1 MTPSALTRSIDGAV
15 IALLIAVAAWGFAPV
30 FAGTAWLIA
39 VGVALFVGTGIGFG
53 GAFGRW
59 PIIPTAL
66 AVLIAYV
73 VAGGAAVMRST
84 TIAGVVPTLDT
95 VRALTRGAVSTWM
108 DLLTVDV
115 PTEGIEVV
123 HLVPFI
129 TVLVCSALGVSL
141 AMRVR
146 RAVWSVLPAV
156 ATLVV
161 TIAFGTYHGV
171 APVVQ
176 AAVFTAAS
184 IGWLSWRRERARGVE
199 ASAQSLHKNVR
210 RVAFASAMILIAVA
224 GGSAWAMAA
233 SPQGQR
239 TVLRDQVVPP
249 LQLHDYPSPL
259 QSFRHYVRDNES
271 DTLFTVDGVP
281 PGAMVRLATLDSY
294 DGVVY
299 AVSGDGTAVAGSFEK
314 VGSVIPVSVEGE
326 RATVTIE
333 VGELS
338 GVWLPTFGAVR
349 SVTFTGDN
357 TVALERSL
365 HYNRTTS
372 TAVVTHGLTSGDTYT
387 LDVVIPTTPTEEDLA
402 DAAFAPIATP
412 RISHV
417 PEGLATIASEALDGD
432 TRPAAEVNALATFLS
447 ASGFFSHGLDG
458 QAPSRSGHSQ
468 ERISALI
475 GGDQMIGDDEQY
487 AVAFALMAHELGIP
501 ARVVMGFEADSSA
514 GPHHITGDDVRVW
527 AEVAYEDFGW
537 VSVDPTPA
545 EDRAPLDE
553 DVPPQRE
560 PKPQV
565 MQPPDPPREPPVVP
579 PAVPVTDEAIEP
591 PDDALATVLRVAI
604 YVVAGIGI
612 LLVLCGPVLG
622 ILIAKA
628 RRRRK
633 RRRLPDLAA
642 RVAAGWTEIADAA
655 TDYGVDIPAAGT
667 RVEKAVA
674 IDDAVN
680 SSATSTLALTADR
693 LVWGPEDVQ
702 PEDAEQFWLGVGET
716 VRTINQAHGL
726 RRRMIARMSV
736 RSLVAHRRARK
747 AGRRRQP

>member
-1 MTPSALTRSIDGAV
+1 MTSSALTRSIDGAV
-15 IALLIAVAAWGFAPV
+15 IAALVAVAAWGFAPV
-30 FAGTAWLIA
+30 FAGTGWLIA
-39 VGVALFVGTGIGFG
+39 VGVALVVGTGIAFAGS
-53 GAFGRW
+53 FGRW
-59 PIIPTAL
+59 PIIPTAV
-66 AVLIAYV
+66 AVLIGYLLT
-73 VAGGAAVMRST
+73 GGATVMPST
-84 TIAGVVPTLDT
+84 AIAGVVPSLDS

-115 PTEGIEVV
+115 PTEGIDVV

-156 ATLVV
+156 ATLIV
-161 TIAFGTYHGV
+161 TILFGTYHGV

-176 AAVFTAAS
+176 AAVFTAAA
-184 IGWLSWRRERARGVE
+184 IAWLAWRRERARGVQS
-199 ASAQSLHKNVR
+199 SAQSVQKNVR
-210 RVAFASAMILIAVA
+210 RVAFASAMIAIAVA
-224 GGSAWAMAA
+224 GGSAWAVAA

-249 LQLHDYPSPL
+249 LELHDYPSPL
-259 QSFRHYVRDNES
+259 QSFRLYVRDKES
-271 DTLFTVDGVP
+271 TTLFTVDGVP
-281 PGAMVRLATLDSY
+281 SGAMVRLATLDSY

-314 VGSVIPVSVEGE
+314 VGSVIPVSVDGD
-326 RATVTIE
+326 RATVTVE

-349 SVTFTGDN
+349 SVTFNGDN
-357 TVALERSL
+357 SQALERSL

-372 TAVVTHGLTSGDTYT
+372 TAVVTHGLHSGDAYT
-387 LDVVIPTTPTEEDLA
+387 LEVVIPRIPSDDDLE
-402 DAAFAPIATP
+402 DAAFAAIATP
-412 RISHV
+412 RISNV

-432 TRPAAEVNALATFLS
+432 TRPVAEVNALATFLS
-447 ASGFFSHGLDG
+447 ASGFFSHGLEG

-501 ARVVMGFEADSSA
+501 ARVVMGFEAGSGD
-514 GPHHITGDDVRVW
+514 GPHAITGDDVRVW
-527 AEVAYEDFGW
+527 AEVAYEGYGW
-537 VSVDPTPA
+537 VPVDPTPA

-579 PAVPVTDEAIEP
+579 PAVPVTDEAVDP
-591 PDDALATVLRVAI
+591 PDDTLATVLRVAI
-604 YVVAGIGI
+604 YVAAGIGI
-612 LLVLCGPVLG
+612 LLVLFGPVLG
-622 ILIAKA
+622 IVIAKA

-633 RRRLPDLAA
+633 RRRTPDLAA

-655 TDYGVDIPAAGT
+655 TDYGVDIPATGT

-674 IDDAVN
+674 IDAAVN

-702 PEDAEQFWLGVGET
+702 PEDAERFWASVGQT
-716 VRTINQAHGL
+716 VRTINRAHGF
-726 RRRMIARMSV
+726 RRRMIARVSA
-736 RSLVAHRRARK
+736 RSLVAHRRAHK
-747 AGRRRQP
+747 AGRRR